1 MITIQGKG
9 VSKGIAKGPLYFF
22 QRFDTTVTLKVVS
35 DIEAEKA
42 RLAVAQ
48 EQSIRQLNALAE
60 KCQEDAGEEMAV
72 LFETHAMFVEDEDFV
87 ECITSLIDEES
98 CNAEYAV
105 EQAGIQFAAM
115 FAAMDD
121 AYMQARAA
129 DIKDVAKRILNNLL
143 GVVDGGIHSDV
154 PVILAA
160 DDLTPSETLQLDKSK
175 ILGFVTMGGSGNSHT
190 AILARTMGIPAI
202 CGAGEALAEG
212 YNGRVG
218 YIDGETGQLI
228 IDPDAMTQAALK
240 EKYEK
245 QQETKKLLETMKGQ
259 EDITLDGKKM
269 LLYCNIGSPEDVA
282 AVLANDGQGIGLFR
296 SEFLYLSAS
305 DYPTEDEQFEA
316 YRSVAA
322 AMNGKRVVIRT
333 LDIGADKQVDYF
345 DMKKE
350 ENPALGVRAIRICL
364 NRPEVFRTQLRAL
377 YRASVYGKIAIMFPM
392 ITSVWEVKECK
403 RACVSVMKELEAEGI
418 PYNNDTEL
426 GIMIETPSSVFVAE
440 ELAKLVDFFSVGTN
454 DLTQYTLACD
464 RQANDLG
471 KFYDPHHPALLRTIK
486 MAADA
491 AHKAGIWIGICG
503 ELGADISMLP
513 TFLAMGIDELSVSPS
528 AVLPV
533 RAAIRQSIAQT
544 CTLEMLEC

>member
-22 QRFDTTVTLKVVS
+22 QRSDTTVTLKVVS

-48 EQSIRQLNALAE
+48 EQSIQQLNALAE
-60 KCQEDAGEEMAV
+60 KCRDDAGEEMAV

-87 ECITSLIDEES
+87 ECITSLIDEKS

-115 FAAMDD
+115 FVAMDD

-129 DIKDVAKRILNNLL
+129 DIKDVAKRILDNLL
-143 GVVDGGIHSDV
+143 GVVDGGIRSDV

-160 DDLTPSETLQLDKSK
+160 DDLAPSETLQLDKSK

-202 CGAGEALAEG
+202 CGAGEALAES

-345 DMKKE
+345 DMKEE

-418 PYNNDTEL
+418 PYNKDTEL

-471 KFYDPHHPALLRTIK
+471 KFFDPHHPALLRAIK

-544 CTLEMLEC
+544 CTLEMLER

>member
-22 QRFDTTVTLKVVS
+22 QRPDTTVTLKVVA
-35 DIEAEKA
+35 DIDAEKA

-48 EQSIRQLNALAE
+48 EQSIQQLNALAE
-60 KCQEDAGEEMAV
+60 KCQADAGEEMAI
-72 LFETHAMFVEDEDFV
+72 LFETHAMFVEDDDFV
-87 ECITSLIDEES
+87 ECMTGLIEDES

-105 EQAGIQFAAM
+105 EQAGIQFAEM
-115 FAAMDD
+115 FASMED

-129 DIKDVAKRILNNLL
+129 DIKDVAKRILNNLM
-143 GVVDGGIHSDV
+143 GVVDGGIDSDV

-160 DDLTPSETLQLDKSK
+160 DDLAPSETLQMDKSK
-175 ILGFVTMGGSGNSHT
+175 ILGFITQGGSSNSHT

-202 CGAGEALAEG
+202 CGAGEALLTS
-212 YNGRVG
+212 YSGRTA

-228 IDPDAMTQAALK
+228 IDPDAMTLAALK
-240 EKYEK
+240 EKFEK
-245 QQETKKLLETMKGQ
+245 QQEMKKLLEAMKGQ
-259 EDITLDGKKM
+259 EDITLDGRKM
-269 LLYCNIGSPEDVA
+269 MLYCNIGSPEDVA
-282 AVLANDGQGIGLFR
+282 AVQANDGQGIGLFR

-316 YRSVAA
+316 YRTVAA
-322 AMNGKRVVIRT
+322 AMEGKRVVIRT

-345 DMKKE
+345 NMQKE

-403 RACVSVMKELEAEGI
+403 RACQSVMKELAAEGI
-418 PYNNDTEL
+418 PYNPDTEL
-426 GIMIETPSSVFVAE
+426 GIMIETPASVLVAP

-471 KFYDPHHPALLRTIK
+471 KFYDPHHPAVLRALK
-486 MAADA
+486 MATDA
-491 AHKAGIWIGICG
+491 AHAAGIWIGICG
-503 ELGADISMLP
+503 ELGADLDLLP
-513 TFLAMGIDELSVSPS
+513 TFLAIGIDELSVSPS
-528 AVLPV
+528 SVLPL
-533 RAAIRQSIAQT
+533 RAAIRQSIAKT
-544 CTLEMLEC
+544 CDLSLLEC